1 MLDNLSKSQTPGS
14 GYIGSLGFSVIVYR
28 IWGCERADT
37 RSHPQ
42 IRGFTPPIP
51 IDPIYHFTELGDIL
65 NTGPNS

>member
-14 GYIGSLGFSVIVYR
+14 GYIGSLGFPV
-28 IWGCERADT
+28 RA
-37 RSHPQ
+37 
-42 IRGFTPPIP
+42 FTPPIP